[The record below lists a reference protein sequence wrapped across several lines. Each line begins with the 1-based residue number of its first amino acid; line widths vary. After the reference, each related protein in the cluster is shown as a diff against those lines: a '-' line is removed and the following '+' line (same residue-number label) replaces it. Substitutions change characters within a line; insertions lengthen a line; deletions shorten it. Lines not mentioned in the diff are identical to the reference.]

1 MQALMRHAHSS
12 LWTHTRTPY
21 SYEHLRKTQPAYLE
35 VDEVNTNNSIDMNI
49 IYQKKNN

>member
-1 MQALMRHAHSS
+1 MQALARHTHSS

-35 VDEVNTNNSIDMNI
+35 VDEVNINNSIDMNI
-49 IYQKKNN
+49 IY